1 MIPIKTEF
9 EHVQVQYITNG
20 PLLLPVINEL
30 SVYTNSP
37 LVVSWIMEKNGDQTN
52 GGQRQVDGMYDC
64 TMLYTKKYKK
74 NSS

>member
-52 GGQRQVDGMYDC
+52 GGQR
-64 TMLYTKKYKK
+64 
-74 NSS
+74 